1 MIKILTYK
9 VSECNLAQN
18 GGGVNQRLI
27 EETKKG
33 LEKAIDDLEDDLY
46 QITDLKVNHFT
57 ARRHNNGGC
66 DEVWVQYTI
75 CYKPTTARNLR
86 EAHIDI
92 EKRRRTQYE
101 QEG

>member
-18 GGGVNQRLI
+18 GWGVNQRLI

-92 EKRRRTQYE
+92 EKRRRA
-101 QEG
+101 

>member
-9 VSECNLAQN
+9 VSECNLALN

-92 EKRRRTQYE
+92 EKRRRAQYE
-101 QEG
+101 QES

>member
-9 VSECNLAQN
+9 VSECNIPQF
-18 GGGVNQRLI
+18 GGGVNQSLI

-66 DEVWVQYTI
+66 DEVWVQFVI
-75 CYKPTTARNLR
+75 CYVSTGWRALQEECERQLEER
-86 EAHIDI
+86 E
-92 EKRRRTQYE
+92 
-101 QEG
+101 

>member
-9 VSECNLAQN
+9 VSEGNIPQF
-18 GGGVNQRLI
+18 GGGVNQSLI
-27 EETKKG
+27 EKAREG
-33 LEKAIDDLEDDLY
+33 IEKTIDTLEDDLY

-57 ARRHNNGGC
+57 TRRHNNGGC

-75 CYKPTTARNLR
+75 CYKPTKARNLR

-101 QEG
+101 QES